1 MYIENQNNNL
11 IITKMFHLLLIFT
24 LLMSAPTEQMNTND
38 QIFDFTMKAL
48 EGDDVALSAYQDK
61 VVLIVNTASKCG
73 FTGQYSELQE
83 LYETYADKGFV
94 ILGFPSADFGGQEFD
109 TDEDIAAFCE
119 RNYGVSFPMFSRISV
134 KGSEQH
140 PLFQKLTTADN
151 PDFTGDINWNFEKFL
166 VDQNGNLIRRFRS
179 RTTPLST
186 ELTSSIE
193 ALLTN

>member
-1 MYIENQNNNL
+1 
-11 IITKMFHLLLIFT
+11 MFHLLLIFT

-151 PDFTGDINWNFEKFL
+151 PDFTGGINWNFEKFL